1 VTLVDIIG
9 GIKLYYTTVKDDV
22 INDFYKPCISQSKIY
37 CRGVGY
43 FRSSVFK
50 LMNEDLIR
58 FCLNGGKMT
67 ILTSTDIDPGDHRA
81 AMEGYNLQSFYKT
94 IEEMLN
100 EDELKKSTKL
110 LCAMV
115 ATGHLE
121 IKIAVVPK
129 GGIYHDKVG
138 FFEDE
143 EGNIISFHGSG
154 NETYNALVGEK
165 GNIETYN
172 VIWNWD
178 EGYSTHGMLWEKG
191 LRETI
196 RGDFKERMRIIDLS
210 EIDEKIL
217 DKYEISLDLEDYI
230 DEEGEENLD
239 SLIPE
244 LREHQK
250 IGLRKWEEN
259 NRLGILEHATG
270 SGKTITAL
278 SAIYSHVK
286 QGGSV
291 ILMVPSLALVEQWH
305 EEIKKYLPNLIVGT
319 IGGGKND
326 IGMLNLMKREEEEMI
341 LISTI
346 SSAKTSTKLDK
357 IKRTINHKKT
367 SILLIIDE
375 CHHIGSEGCKELCD
389 QLSPLAALGLS
400 ATPER
405 FGDLLGN
412 KRIEKLVG
420 KIVHKYTLR
429 DALRDGF
436 LTPYE
441 YHIHTVNLT
450 WIEQEKYD
458 ELRAKINI
466 IYHQWKED
474 KNNLDLRKQME
485 IMTFRSRAIIR
496 GAENKIKEMSSI
508 IKMNYVP
515 SQHWLIYCDT
525 IEMLGK
531 AENEI
536 RNIGLEPKLYYSEME
551 SFQKRKTLQSFERN
565 GGLLLAIKCL
575 DEGINISAISHG
587 MVLSST
593 TNPREFIQ
601 RRGRMLRKSEGKEI
615 AHIYDTFALP
625 EEKSGG
631 AHRGFI
637 NSEILRSKDLALDSL
652 NRITNTET
660 IAGIIRKYGLDE
672 SIRIEQEVIEID

>member
-1 VTLVDIIG
+1 MTLVDIIQE
-9 GIKLYYTTVKDDV
+9 IKTYYTTVEDDV
-22 INDFYKPCISQSKIY
+22 INDFYKPCMLQSKIY
-37 CRGVGY
+37 YRGVGY

-50 LMNEDLIR
+50 LMNKELIK

-67 ILTSTDIDPGDHRA
+67 ILTSTDIDPGDHQA

-94 IEEMLN
+94 IEEML
-100 EDELKKSTKL
+100 EDNNLNNSTKL

-154 NETYNALVGEK
+154 NETYNALVGER
-165 GNIETYN
+165 GNVETYN

-178 EGYSTHGMLWEKG
+178 EAYLTHGIKWENG
-191 LRETI
+191 LRKTI
-196 RGDFKERMRIIDLS
+196 RGDYKEKIQILDLS
-210 EIDEKIL
+210 EIDVNIL
-217 DKYEISLDLEDYI
+217 NKYEISLNLEDYI
-230 DEEGEENLD
+230 EEGGEENSF

-250 IGLRKWEEN
+250 IGLKKWEEN
-259 NRLGILEHATG
+259 KRLGVLEHATG

-278 SAIYSHVK
+278 SAIESQIK
-286 QGGSV
+286 QGGGV
-291 ILMVPSLALVEQWH
+291 ILMVPSLALMEQWN
-305 EEIKKYLPNLIVGT
+305 EEIKKYLPNLIVGN

-326 IGMLNLMKREEEEMI
+326 IGILNLMKRGEGDMI

-346 SSAKTSTKLDK
+346 SSARTPIKLDK
-357 IKRTINHKKT
+357 IRRTINHKKT
-367 SILLIIDE
+367 SILLVIDE
-375 CHHIGSEGCKELCD
+375 CHHIGSDGCKELCD
-389 QLSPLAALGLS
+389 ELKPIASLGLS

-405 FGDLLGN
+405 FGDPTGN
-412 KRIEKLVG
+412 KRIEKIVG
-420 KIVHKYTLR
+420 DVVHKYSLR
-429 DALRDGF
+429 DALRDGH

-450 WIEQEKYD
+450 VNEQDKYD
-458 ELRAKINI
+458 KLRGRINV

-474 KNNLDLRKQME
+474 KDNLQLKSQME
-485 IMTFRSRAIIR
+485 IMTFKSRSIIR
-496 GAENKIKEMSSI
+496 GAENKIKKMSSI
-508 IKMNYVP
+508 IEMNYD
-515 SQHWLIYCDT
+515 SSHHWLIYCDT
-525 IEMLGK
+525 IEMLKK
-531 AENEI
+531 AEEEI
-536 RNIGLEPKLYYSEME
+536 RDIGLVPKLYYSEME
-551 SFQKRKTLQSFERN
+551 VFQKMKTLQSFEIN
-565 GGLLLAIKCL
+565 GGILLAIKCL

-601 RRGRMLRKSEGKEI
+601 RRGRMLRKSKGKNI
-615 AHIYDTFALP
+615 AYIFDTFALP

-631 AHRGFI
+631 AHIGFI
-637 NSEILRSKDLALDSL
+637 NSEILRSRDLALDSE
-652 NRITNTET
+652 NRTTNTEV
-660 IAGIIRKYGLDE
+660 IGRIIRKYGLDE
-672 SIRIEQEVIEID
+672 DLNLEEEVLIID

>member
-1 VTLVDIIG
+1 VTLVDIIAE
-9 GIKLYYTTVKDDV
+9 IKPYYTTVTDDV

-37 CRGVGY
+37 YRGVGY

-58 FCLNGGKMT
+58 FCLNEGKMT

-110 LCAMV
+110 LCAMI

-143 EGNIISFHGSG
+143 VGNIVSFHGSG
-154 NETYNALVGEK
+154 NETYNALVGHK

-191 LRETI
+191 LRKTI

-210 EIDEKIL
+210 EMDKNIL
-217 DKYEISLDLEDYI
+217 EKYEISLNLEDYI
-230 DEEGEENLD
+230 DKKEDLD
-239 SLIPE
+239 SLVPE

-259 NRLGILEHATG
+259 NQLGILEHATG

-278 SAIYSHVK
+278 TAIDSQVK

-291 ILMVPSLALVEQWH
+291 ILMVPSLALMEQWH
-305 EEIKKYLPNLIVGT
+305 DEISKYLPHLIVGK

-326 IGMLNLMKREEEEMI
+326 IEMLNLMKRGDEGMI

-357 IKRTINHKKT
+357 IKRVINHKKT
-367 SILLIIDE
+367 SILLVIDE
-375 CHHIGSEGCKELCD
+375 CHHIGSNGCEELCN
-389 QLSPLAALGLS
+389 QLRPSATLGLS

-405 FGDLLGN
+405 FGDLIGN
-412 KRIEKLVG
+412 KRIK
-420 KIVHKYTLR
+420 KIAGTVVHKYNLR
-429 DALRDGF
+429 DALNDGY

-450 WIEQEKYD
+450 IDEQDKYD
-458 ELRAKINI
+458 QLRTRINV
-466 IYHQWKED
+466 IYHQWKKD
-474 KNNLDLRKQME
+474 KDNLQLKSQME
-485 IMTFRSRAIIR
+485 IMTFKSRSIIR
-496 GAENKIKEMSSI
+496 GAENKIKKMSSI
-508 IKMNYVP
+508 IEMNYD
-515 SQHWLIYCDT
+515 SSHHWLIYCDT
-525 IEMLGK
+525 IEMLKK
-531 AENEI
+531 AEEEI
-536 RNIGLEPKLYYSEME
+536 RDIGLQPKLYYSEME
-551 SFQKRKTLQSFERN
+551 EFQKAKTLQSFEIN
-565 GGLLLAIKCL
+565 GGILLAIKCL

-601 RRGRMLRKSEGKEI
+601 RRGRMLRKAEGKNI
-615 AHIYDTFALP
+615 AYIFDTFALP

-631 AHRGFI
+631 AHIGFI
-637 NSEILRSKDLALDSL
+637 NSEILRARDLTLDSE
-652 NRITNTET
+652 NRTTNTEV
-660 IAGIIRKYGLDE
+660 IGRIIRKYGLDE
-672 SIRIEQEVIEID
+672 DLNLEEEVVLID